1 MIAVMNVP
9 KASAAAAAE
18 AVPEH
23 MGALSVGN
31 DYGYGKVEDV
41 REHPLRGREART

>member
-31 DYGYGKVEDV
+31 DYGYDASSSSS
-41 REHPLRGREART
+41 RPAAAPSL

>member
-9 KASAAAAAE
+9 KMDEAPASAAAAAE

-23 MGALSVGN
+23 MAEEREGGRLS
-31 DYGYGKVEDV
+31 Y
-41 REHPLRGREART
+41 LM

>member
-31 DYGYGKVEDV
+31 DYVKDV
-41 REHPLRGREART
+41 L